1 MMRLLWSYLTMLALL
16 GICLGCGGGQKAVV
30 PTGPVA
36 APKDPPKTLPMIGP
50 KIPQSHG
57 K

>member
-1 MMRLLWSYLTMLALL
+1 MRSLRGAHRAILVLF

-36 APKDPPKTLPMIGP
+36 APKTPPKTLPLIGP
-50 KIPQSHG
+50 KIPQNQG

>member
-1 MMRLLWSYLTMLALL
+1 MKSLRWSHVAMFVLFSV
-16 GICLGCGGGQKAVV
+16 CLGCGGGQKTVV

-50 KIPQSHG
+50 KIPQNHG

>member
-1 MMRLLWSYLTMLALL
+1 MKRLLWWHIATFLVFSV
-16 GICLGCGGGQKAVV
+16 CLGCGGGQKAVV

-50 KIPQSHG
+50 KIPHNQG